1 MKLPQTGGCQCG
13 KVRYEIAEE
22 PQSVYTCHCL
32 DCQRLTSS
40 AFSLGIVVSENGFH
54 LMGLEPRR
62 LQRTA
67 DSGRVNIRLVCP
79 ECGSWVC
86 GPPRDGAV
94 RVRGGTLDDTSWL
107 RPTRHIWTRRKQ
119 AWVKPPRV
127 MKSLR
132 DSLPDRDETVHD
144 RARPW
149 VFQAV
154 NAGALYA
161 IIVFLRSEARAGGLS
176 G

>member
-1 MKLPQTGGCQCG
+1 MLIPQISKSASSGEANEAPTNRRLP
-13 KVRYEIAEE
+13 VREDSLRIIEE

-40 AFSLGIVVSENGFH
+40 ASSLGIVVPEQGFR
-54 LMGLEPRR
+54 LMGLEARQ

-86 GPPRDGAV
+86 GMPRDGLV

-107 RPTRHIWTRRKQ
+107 RPTRHTWTRRKQ
-119 AWVKPPRV
+119 
-127 MKSLR
+127 
-132 DSLPDRDETVHD
+132 
-144 RARPW
+144 PW
-149 VFQAV
+149 VQLPEGDEAFEGQP
-154 NAGALYA
+154 AG
-161 IIVFLRSEARAGGLS
+161 
-176 G
+176 